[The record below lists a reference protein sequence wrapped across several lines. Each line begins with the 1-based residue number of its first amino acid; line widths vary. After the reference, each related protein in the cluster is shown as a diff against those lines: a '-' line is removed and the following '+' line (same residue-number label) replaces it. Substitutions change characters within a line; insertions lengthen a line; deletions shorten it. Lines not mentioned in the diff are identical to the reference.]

1 MGLMPVPCKHATNA
15 SLICSLCERQWRREY
30 GGASKA
36 IDMNFVH
43 VDSFVPLIQAQAC
56 LNGPVAALV
65 KSGPR
70 KGSTGTDVP
79 VHFSFLPG
87 SKEQGFQ
94 KRGFDEGF
102 LRSKPAGQGPGRP
115 QGSLLLYYR
124 SACQAQPCGR
134 PGVARGNR
142 LLR

>member
-1 MGLMPVPCKHATNA
+1 MPVPVKYAANA

-70 KGSTGTDVP
+70 KGSTGTDAP

-87 SKEQGFQ
+87 SKERGIQ
-94 KRGFDEGF
+94 KRGFDEGIETN
-102 LRSKPAGQGPGRP
+102 SPGPAAYQPLYSPSANLTGSVGESPGTD
-115 QGSLLLYYR
+115 
-124 SACQAQPCGR
+124 
-134 PGVARGNR
+134 
-142 LLR
+142 